1 LRGVREKGAL
11 SRQPPGRGRFRRFG
25 ILLAALLLALALL
38 WGRTR
43 GAPELEP
50 LVREIFPESSAIQV
64 QRGIHHAYDPSG
76 ALLGWAATGEARGYG
91 GPLSLLVGIDTLGS
105 VAGIRVVEQRET
117 PTFWRMARAQ
127 EYFRGIAGRRYDEL
141 EYDYRSVVSIT
152 GATLSTDAIVEGIR
166 VAVARV
172 AGEAFDV
179 RVPLQSKPF
188 EFGFL
193 EITVLA
199 LFAVGVAGHR
209 LRGPARRRL
218 RWAAQITGLVVLG
231 FWKDSPI
238 TLSKI
243 AAFLSGFFPDPRTS
257 LALYLL
263 LAGFLLTSVFYGRN
277 LYCLYACPFGA
288 AQRVV
293 GAIGG
298 FRLKVPPGAARVLMA
313 IRNAVVFAA
322 LFVAFLTLQPVL
334 SGYEPFAALFSLHGT
349 TLQWFLL
356 FLVLVASLFLTEPWC
371 TFLCPMRAMEKVLQE
386 GKGWVRWGRARGGQ
400 GEAGVPAP
408 PAAEGTDGGGMWTEG
423 AGTPKAGAATRAG
436 GAARRLEGAVR
447 RSGASG
453 TRAGWP
459 TYVAIFLGL
468 VVFGVIL
475 GVMAQN
481 LTQGS

>member
-1 LRGVREKGAL
+1 M
-11 SRQPPGRGRFRRFG
+11 SRRLTGRRRSRLLG
-25 ILLAALLLALALL
+25 ILLAALLLALALA

-43 GAPELEP
+43 AAPELEP
-50 LVREIFPESSAIQV
+50 LVREIFPGASTFQV
-64 QRGIHHAYDPSG
+64 QRGVHHAYDPSG

-91 GPLSLLVGIDTLGS
+91 GPLSLLVGIDTLGA

-117 PTFWRMARAQ
+117 PIFWRMARVP
-127 EYFRGIAGRRYDEL
+127 EYFRSITGRRYDEL
-141 EYDYRSVVSIT
+141 EYDYRSVVSVT
-152 GATLSTDAIVEGIR
+152 GATLSTDAIVEGVR
-166 VAVARV
+166 GAVARV

-179 RVPLQSKPF
+179 RIPIPSKPF

-209 LRGPARRRL
+209 LRGPVRRRL

-263 LAGFLLTSVFYGRN
+263 LAGFLLTSVLYGRN

-298 FRLKVPPGAARVLMA
+298 FRLKVPPGVARVLMS
-313 IRNAVVFAA
+313 IRNVVVFAA
-322 LFVAFLTLQPVL
+322 LFLAFLTLQPVL

-371 TFLCPMRAMEKVLQE
+371 TFLCPMGALEKVLQE
-386 GKGWVRWGRARGGQ
+386 GKRWVGQGKTRGVQ
-400 GEAGVPAP
+400 GEAGVLAP
-408 PAAEGTDGGGMWTEG
+408 DAVGQTGEAARRMKGAVRRSEASATRTEG
-423 AGTPKAGAATRAG
+423 AGTRIG
-436 GAARRLEGAVR
+436 GAGL
-447 RSGASG
+447 
-453 TRAGWP
+453 P
-459 TYVAIFLGL
+459 TYVAILLGL
-468 VVFGVIL
+468 LFFGVIL

-481 LTQGS
+481 LRQGS

>member
-1 LRGVREKGAL
+1 MDSWEYGSSGPQITSGTSPDPR
-11 SRQPPGRGRFRRFG
+11 S
-25 ILLAALLLALALL
+25 
-38 WGRTR
+38 
-43 GAPELEP
+43 
-50 LVREIFPESSAIQV
+50 LVRLLFETLRKPPLYRRPTLQGTSGSRRGFSCSATK
-64 QRGIHHAYDPSG
+64 
-76 ALLGWAATGEARGYG
+76 AATG
-91 GPLSLLVGIDTLGS
+91 GPHDERASLS
-105 VAGIRVVEQRET
+105 E
-117 PTFWRMARAQ
+117 
-127 EYFRGIAGRRYDEL
+127 RYDEL
-141 EYDYRSVVSIT
+141 EYDYRSVVSVT
-152 GATLSTDAIVEGIR
+152 GATLSTDAIVEGVR
-166 VAVARV
+166 GAVARV

-179 RVPLQSKPF
+179 RIPLPSKPF

-199 LFAVGVAGHR
+199 LFAVGLAGHR

-218 RWAAQITGLVVLG
+218 RWAAQITVLVVLG

-263 LAGFLLTSVFYGRN
+263 LAGFLLTSVLYGRN

-298 FRLKVPPGAARVLMA
+298 FRLKVPPGAARFLVS

-322 LFVAFLTLQPVL
+322 LFLAFLTLQPVL

-371 TFLCPMRAMEKVLQE
+371 TFLCPMGALEKVVRE
-386 GKGWVRWGRARGGQ
+386 GKRWAGGK
-400 GEAGVPAP
+400 GGVVVA
-408 PAAEGTDGGGMWTEG
+408 G
-423 AGTPKAGAATRAG
+423 AGDSAVAVADPMAATHRPG
-436 GAARRLEGAVR
+436 PQGRR
-447 RSGASG
+447 
-453 TRAGWP
+453 GWP
-459 TYVAIFLGL
+459 TFAAILLGL
-468 VVFGVIL
+468 VAFGVTR
-475 GVMAQN
+475 GVLARN

>member
-1 LRGVREKGAL
+1 VSRKAPSGRKGARL
-11 SRQPPGRGRFRRFG
+11 YGL
-25 ILLAALLLALALL
+25 LLAALLLALALVL
-38 WGRTR
+38 GRTR
-43 GAPELEP
+43 AAPELEP

-64 QRGIHHAYDPSG
+64 QRGIQHAYGPSG

-117 PTFWRMARAQ
+117 PIFWRMARAQ
-127 EYFRGIAGRRYDEL
+127 EYFRGVTGRRYDEL
-141 EYDYRSVVSIT
+141 EFDYRSVVSVT
-152 GATLSTDAIVEGIR
+152 GATLSTDGIVEGVR

-179 RVPLQSKPF
+179 RIPLPSKPF

-199 LFAVGVAGHR
+199 LFAVGLAGHR

-263 LAGFLLTSVFYGRN
+263 LAGFLLTSVLYGRN

-298 FRLKVPPGAARVLMA
+298 FRLKVPPGAARFLVS

-322 LFVAFLTLQPVL
+322 LFLAFLTLRPVL

-371 TFLCPMRAMEKVLQE
+371 TFLCPMGALEKVLQE
-386 GKGWVRWGRARGGQ
+386 AKGWVGWGRTRSVKGK
-400 GEAGVPAP
+400 AGVLAP
-408 PAAEGTDGGGMWTEG
+408 DAAARTGGGFIWTEG
-423 AGTPKAGAATRAG
+423 GGSPKGGAATRTGGAATRVE
-436 GAARRLEGAVR
+436 GAARRIG
-447 RSGASG
+447 
-453 TRAGWP
+453 RAGWP
-459 TYVAIFLGL
+459 TYVAILLGL
-468 VVFGVIL
+468 LVFGVIL
-475 GVMAQN
+475 GVMAQS